1 MFESIIGLV
10 ILGFVICAAVFLF
23 QVALGIVLLV
33 FTAIVSV
40 PVFIYEK
47 IKEKIK

>member
-1 MFESIIGLV
+1 MLDFIVGLV
-10 ILGFVICAAVFLF
+10 VLGFILCAAVFLF